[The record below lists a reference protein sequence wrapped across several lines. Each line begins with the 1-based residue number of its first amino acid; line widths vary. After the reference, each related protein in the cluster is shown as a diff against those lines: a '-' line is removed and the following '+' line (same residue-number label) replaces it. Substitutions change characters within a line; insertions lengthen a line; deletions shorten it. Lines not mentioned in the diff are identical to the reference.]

1 MKYDFVLTSEQQA
14 LVEQNM
20 DLVSRIISRHIRI
33 NEGVCGLGYD
43 DLSQE
48 GALALCR
55 AAATYNGTSAQFS
68 TYAAAVIRNHL
79 LDCCK
84 AVNIQQKHLCSLPV
98 GPGFADDDEHPPSV
112 PEPSVEDKT
121 DSLIDQIDMAALL
134 AHYKREYSGVA
145 QLGIEA
151 LELKIRGYSGTDIA
165 RLYHTEPNHVGA
177 WISRAKT
184 KLKKDDAFR
193 RLCGGVVENS
203 RADS

>member
-98 GPGFADDDEHPPSV
+98 GPGFADDEHPPSV

>member
-1 MKYDFVLTSEQQA
+1 MKYDFILTSEQQA

-20 DLVSRIISRHIRI
+20 ELISRIISRHIRT

-55 AAATYNGTSAQFS
+55 AAATYNGISAQFR
-68 TYAAAVIRNHL
+68 TYAVAVIRNHL

-84 AVNIQQKHLCSLPV
+84 AVNTQQKHLCSLPV
-98 GPGFADDDEHPPSV
+98 GSGFADDEHPPSI

-121 DSLIDQIDMAALL
+121 DSLIDQIDTAALL
-134 AHYKREYSGVA
+134 ARCKKEYSGVA

-151 LELKIRGYSGTDIA
+151 LELKIRGYSGADIA

-177 WISRAKT
+177 WISRAKA
-184 KLKKDDAFR
+184 KLKKDAAFC
-193 RLCGGVVENS
+193 RLCGGAVEKS

>member
-1 MKYDFVLTSEQQA
+1 MKYDFILTSEQQV
-14 LVEQNM
+14 LVEQHM
-20 DLVSRIISRHIRI
+20 DLVGWIISRHIRT
-33 NEGVCGLGYD
+33 NEGVYGLGRD

-68 TYAAAVIRNHL
+68 TYAVAVIRNHL

-84 AVNIQQKHLCSLPV
+84 AANIQQKHLCSLPV
-98 GPGFADDDEHPPSV
+98 GSGFADDEHPPSI

-121 DSLIDQIDMAALL
+121 DSLIDQIDMSALL

-151 LELKIRGYSGTDIA
+151 LELKIRGYSGADIA

-177 WISRAKT
+177 WISRAKA
-184 KLKKDDAFR
+184 KLEKDGALR
-193 RLCGGVVENS
+193 HLCNGAVEKS

>member
-1 MKYDFVLTSEQQA
+1 MY
-14 LVEQNM
+14 
-20 DLVSRIISRHIRI
+20 
-33 NEGVCGLGYD
+33 GLGRD

-84 AVNIQQKHLCSLPV
+84 AANTQQKHLCSLPV
-98 GPGFADDDEHPPSV
+98 GSGFADDEHPPSI

-121 DSLIDQIDMAALL
+121 DSLIDQIDMTALL

-151 LELKIRGYSGTDIA
+151 LELKIRGYSGADIA
-165 RLYHTEPNHVGA
+165 RLYHTEPNYVGA
-177 WISRAKT
+177 WISRAKA
-184 KLKKDDAFR
+184 KLKKDGAFR
-193 RLCGGVVENS
+193 HLCSGAVEKTGLIRKRNI
-203 RADS
+203 D

>member
-84 AVNIQQKHLCSLPV
+84 AVNTQQKHLCSLPV
-98 GPGFADDDEHPPSV
+98 GSGFADDEHPPSI

-121 DSLIDQIDMAALL
+121 DILIDQIDMAALL
-134 AHYKREYSGVA
+134 AH
-145 QLGIEA
+145 
-151 LELKIRGYSGTDIA
+151 
-165 RLYHTEPNHVGA
+165 
-177 WISRAKT
+177 
-184 KLKKDDAFR
+184 
-193 RLCGGVVENS
+193 
-203 RADS
+203 

>member
-55 AAATYNGTSAQFS
+55 AAATYNDTSAQFS

-84 AVNIQQKHLCSLPV
+84 TVNTQQKHLCSLPV
-98 GPGFADDDEHPPSV
+98 GPGFADDEHPPSV

-151 LELKIRGYSGTDIA
+151 LELKIRGYSGADIA

-184 KLKKDDAFR
+184 KLKKDAAFR
-193 RLCGGVVENS
+193 RLCGGAVEKS

>member
-1 MKYDFVLTSEQQA
+1 M
-14 LVEQNM
+14 
-20 DLVSRIISRHIRI
+20 SRSFSFAANFSRHIRT
-33 NEGVCGLGYD
+33 NEGVYGLGRD

-84 AVNIQQKHLCSLPV
+84 AANTQQKHLCSLPV
-98 GPGFADDDEHPPSV
+98 GSGFADDEHPPSI

-121 DSLIDQIDMAALL
+121 DSLIDQIDMTALL
-134 AHYKREYSGVA
+134 AHYKREHSGVA

-151 LELKIRGYSGTDIA
+151 LELKIRGYSGADIA

-177 WISRAKT
+177 WISRAKA
-184 KLKKDDAFR
+184 KLKKDGALR
-193 RLCGGVVENS
+193 HLCSGAVEKS

>member
-1 MKYDFVLTSEQQA
+1 MKYDFILTSEQQV
-14 LVEQNM
+14 LVEQHM
-20 DLVSRIISRHIRI
+20 DLVGWIISRHIRT
-33 NEGVCGLGYD
+33 NEGVYGLGRD

-55 AAATYNGTSAQFS
+55 AAATYNGTFAQFS

-84 AVNIQQKHLCSLPV
+84 AANIQQKHLCSLPV
-98 GPGFADDDEHPPSV
+98 GSGFADDEHPPSI

-121 DSLIDQIDMAALL
+121 DSLIDQIDMSALL

-151 LELKIRGYSGTDIA
+151 LELKIRGYSGADIA

-177 WISRAKT
+177 WISRARA
-184 KLKKDDAFR
+184 KLEKDGALR
-193 RLCGGVVENS
+193 HLCNGAVEKS

>member
-1 MKYDFVLTSEQQA
+1 MKYDFVLTSEQQV
-14 LVEQNM
+14 LVEQHM
-20 DLVSRIISRHIRI
+20 ELVGRVISRHIRI

-68 TYAAAVIRNHL
+68 TYAAVVIRNRL

-84 AVNIQQKHLCSLPV
+84 AANAQQKHLCSLAT
-98 GPGFADDDEHPPSV
+98 GPGFADDEHPPSI

-121 DSLIDQIDMAALL
+121 DSLIDQIDTAALL
-134 AHYKREYSGVA
+134 ARCKREYSGVA

-151 LELKIRGYSGTDIA
+151 LELKIRGYSGADIA
-165 RLYHTEPNHVGA
+165 RLYHTEANHVGA
-177 WISRAKT
+177 WISRAKI
-184 KLKKDDAFR
+184 KLKKDAAFCR
-193 RLCGGVVENS
+193 IYGRAVEKS
-203 RADS
+203 KADS

>member
-1 MKYDFVLTSEQQA
+1 MKYDFILTSEQQV
-14 LVEQNM
+14 LVEQHM
-20 DLVSRIISRHIRI
+20 DLVGWVISRPIRT
-33 NEGVCGLGYD
+33 NEGVYGLGRD

-68 TYAAAVIRNHL
+68 TYAVAVIRNHL

-84 AVNIQQKHLCSLPV
+84 AANTQQKHLCSLPV
-98 GPGFADDDEHPPSV
+98 GSGFADDEHPPSI

-121 DSLIDQIDMAALL
+121 DSLIDQIDMTALL

-151 LELKIRGYSGTDIA
+151 LELKIRGYSGADIA
-165 RLYHTEPNHVGA
+165 RLYHNEPNHVGA
-177 WISRAKT
+177 WISRAKA
-184 KLKKDDAFR
+184 KLKKDGALR
-193 RLCGGVVENS
+193 HLCSGAVEKS

>member
-1 MKYDFVLTSEQQA
+1 MKYDFILTSEQQV
-14 LVEQNM
+14 LVEQHM
-20 DLVSRIISRHIRI
+20 DLVGWVISRHIRT
-33 NEGVCGLGYD
+33 NEGVYDLGRD

-84 AVNIQQKHLCSLPV
+84 AANTQQNHLCSLPV
-98 GPGFADDDEHPPSV
+98 GSGFADDEHPPSI

-121 DSLIDQIDMAALL
+121 DSLIDQIDMTALL

-151 LELKIRGYSGTDIA
+151 LELKIRGYSGADIA
-165 RLYHTEPNHVGA
+165 RLYHTEPRATLKINNNQRGETRQDNHVG
-177 WISRAKT
+177 
-184 KLKKDDAFR
+184 R
-193 RLCGGVVENS
+193 RSE
-203 RADS
+203 RQIE

>member
-1 MKYDFVLTSEQQA
+1 MKYDFILTSEQQV
-14 LVEQNM
+14 LVEQHM
-20 DLVSRIISRHIRI
+20 DLVGGVISRHNRT
-33 NEGVCGLGYD
+33 NEGVYGLGRD

-48 GALALCR
+48 RALALCR

-84 AVNIQQKHLCSLPV
+84 AANTQQKHLCSLPV
-98 GPGFADDDEHPPSV
+98 GSGFADDEHPPSI

-121 DSLIDQIDMAALL
+121 DSLIDQIDMTALL

-151 LELKIRGYSGTDIA
+151 IELKIRGYSGADIA

-177 WISRAKT
+177 WISRAKA
-184 KLKKDDAFR
+184 KLKKDGAFR
-193 RLCGGVVENS
+193 HLCSGAVEKS

>member
-84 AVNIQQKHLCSLPV
+84 AVNTQQKHLCSLPV
-98 GPGFADDDEHPPSV
+98 GPGFADDEHPPSV

>member
-1 MKYDFVLTSEQQA
+1 MKYDFILTSEQQV
-14 LVEQNM
+14 LVEQHM
-20 DLVSRIISRHIRI
+20 DLVGWVISRHIRT
-33 NEGVCGLGYD
+33 NEGVYGLGRD

-84 AVNIQQKHLCSLPV
+84 AANTQQKHLCSLPV
-98 GPGFADDDEHPPSV
+98 GSGFADDEHPPSI

-121 DSLIDQIDMAALL
+121 DSLIDQIDMTALL

-151 LELKIRGYSGTDIA
+151 LELKIRGYSGADIA

-177 WISRAKT
+177 WLSRAKA
-184 KLKKDDAFR
+184 KLKKAGAFR
-193 RLCGGVVENS
+193 HLCSGAVEKS

>member
-98 GPGFADDDEHPPSV
+98 GPGFADDEHPPSV

-121 DSLIDQIDMAALL
+121 DSLIDQIDVAALL

-184 KLKKDDAFR
+184 KLKKDAAFR